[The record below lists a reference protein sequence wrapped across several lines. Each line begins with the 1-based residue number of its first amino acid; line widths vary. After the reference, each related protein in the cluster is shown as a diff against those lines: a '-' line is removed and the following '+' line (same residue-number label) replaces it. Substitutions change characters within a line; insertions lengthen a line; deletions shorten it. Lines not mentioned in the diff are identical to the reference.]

1 MPNFNYMFP
10 SFALVIA
17 AFITSLFNG
26 EYLLALGLLVF
37 SNAIVIILTQII
49 IPIVIAIFAVAIFVV
64 VLPFIYLYDLNKNE
78 DEKFLPPLFFNQLK
92 NDITPSFFS
101 KFKKYRSERVTDV
114 NTESR
119 EADDDAMSNDNW
131 IFHKII
137 RLKRFVSK
145 RSQQDT
151 DIADVHNKEQLSSD
165 PDMSIRL
172 LIVVA
177 IMFIFSYLISSL

>member
-1 MPNFNYMFP
+1 MFP

-37 SNAIVIILTQII
+37 SNAIVSILMQIV
-49 IPIVIAIFAVAIFVV
+49 IPVVIAIFAVAIFVV

-78 DEKFLPPLFFNQLK
+78 DDKFLPSLFFSQLK
-92 NDITPSFFS
+92 NEITPSFFN
-101 KFKKYRSERVTDV
+101 KFKKYRSERATDV

-145 RSQQDT
+145 RSQQDP

-172 LIVVA
+172 LIVVVV
-177 IMFIFSYLISSL
+177 IFIFSYLF